1 MFFYQAVYNELLFH
15 HFCIIGSLI
24 SVGKSTYVLLLPTHN
39 PRNINVQTVPCL
51 GQSFVSL
58 ALSYLHLPKQP
69 CVQIGLLA
77 AKKRRQEILP
87 TLFLW
92 VHIDRANGHKKNILV
107 ITNAFTAFI
116 RTVSSK
122 LHFSVC
128 LYIRFLSG
136 WSGQNQVLYLR
147 HYKLQILRLKKVLCN
162 TNRSA
167 V

>member
-1 MFFYQAVYNELLFH
+1 MVVISRMDHFKLIKRYVQAVYTALLSH
-15 HFCIIGSLI
+15 HFCIGNWQLHFCKKEYI
-24 SVGKSTYVLLLPTHN
+24 LLLPTHN

-107 ITNAFTAFI
+107 ITNAFTACI
-116 RTVSSK
+116 RTVKS
-122 LHFSVC
+122 
-128 LYIRFLSG
+128 RG
-136 WSGQNQVLYLR
+136 P
-147 HYKLQILRLKKVLCN
+147 ILRVTSSEKSLRLC
-162 TNRSA
+162 
-167 V
+167 